1 MSDRIA
7 NQIRQR
13 LSLRSPQEDA
23 LNILVDLS
31 KKLELK
37 NNVNIQTELKKVVE
51 LYPICT
57 DFERDFVSIC
67 FALATGVGKTR
78 LMGAFI
84 SYLYLSKGVRNF
96 FVLAPNMTIYKK
108 LIEDLGNP
116 AYPKYV
122 FKGIAEFAINTP
134 RIITGENYN
143 QTVLKKTKFNAGVG
157 RIQNT
162 ASFFEEPI
170 NIHIFNIQ
178 KISAEVKGGKDPKVK
193 RLSEYLGE
201 SYFEYLSGLTD
212 LVVLMDESHH
222 YRADRGMTVIN
233 ELKPIFGLELT
244 ATPQVESAG
253 KSIKF
258 KNVVYEYSLRNAMDD
273 GYVKEPFVATRSNF
287 DPKQYTAEEIDTIKL
302 EDGLRIHEQTKSALE
317 VFARNNGREIIKP
330 FVLVVAKDTVHAAQ
344 IRSTIESGSFFDGYY
359 RNKVIEIHSNQRGD
373 EKDDNIEKL
382 LSLESPSNTIEIVVH
397 VNMLKEGWDVTNL
410 YTIIPLRAS
419 ASATLTEQTI
429 GRGLR
434 LPYGQRV
441 HDADVDRLTI
451 VSHDKYQAIIE
462 EANKPDSLVRRGNI
476 ITIDD
481 IPEMD
486 QPKIVVSST
495 SSAFEDFTG
504 VRKQIEGIVD
514 PKERAEQSDHILVN
528 EAVQD
533 AIISMASEHI
543 HAGNL
548 NNPEVRQKI
557 VEQVRSRVDNGKQ
570 SELFANE
577 NMTLIIENAISD
589 KIDKIQK
596 NIIEIPRLTVVPSD
610 ESIVS
615 IGDFNLDTTNL
626 NFRPQ
631 SNDIYLQSL
640 EHTNAERQIVSN
652 SVINNKEEVIENAII
667 SQLLNVEFIDYDANA
682 KLLYKLCGQA
692 TDNFRSYL
700 QNEEDVINV
709 VYTQK
714 GRIADVISA
723 QIGDHLI
730 KLPVR
735 YDLTQTLPFTEI
747 YSHAYE
753 QIKGDQTYHYMET
766 ITPTNSIPQKI
777 FVGFKKACHDK
788 YKFDSK
794 SEKDFATLL
803 EKDSSGFVIKWLR
816 PSARQFNITWGKF
829 GQKYEPDFIVETPD
843 SIIMVEVKKS
853 IDVNSVEVQE
863 KAKAAK
869 LYCNQVSRYT
879 SKAGGKKWEYVILPH
894 DQISLSSNI
903 QDLILRNFESEN
915 NV

>member
-1 MSDRIA
+1 MSDRVSI
-7 NQIRQR
+7 QIRQR
-13 LSLRSPQEDA
+13 LSLRAPQDEA
-23 LNILVDLS
+23 LSILTKLVKELDLTS
-31 KKLELK
+31 DDDLAKKLEQV
-37 NNVNIQTELKKVVE
+37 NN
-51 LYPICT
+51 LYPTCT

-116 AYPKYV
+116 AHPKYV
-122 FKGIAEFAINTP
+122 FKGIAEFAITPP

-143 QTVLKKTKFNAGVG
+143 QKVIAPRKQSTMGY
-157 RIQNT
+157 
-162 ASFFEEPI
+162 FENEI
-170 NIHIFNIQ
+170 DIHIFNIQ
-178 KISAEVKGGKDPKVK
+178 KISAETKGGKDPKVK

-201 SYFEYLSGLTD
+201 SYFDYLSSLED

-222 YRADRGMTVIN
+222 YRADRGMAVIN
-233 ELKPIFGLELT
+233 ELKPILGLELT

-258 KNVVYEYSLRNAMDD
+258 KNVVYEYSLRRAMDD

-287 DPKQYTAEEIDTIKL
+287 DPGQHKDEETDIIKL
-302 EDGLRIHEQTKSALE
+302 EDGIKIHEQTKSALE
-317 VFARNNGREIIKP
+317 VFARNNGRQIVKP
-330 FVLVVAKDTVHAAQ
+330 FVLVVAKDTAHAAQ
-344 IRSTIESGSFFDGYY
+344 IRSVIEGASFFGGYY
-359 RNKVIEIHSNQRGD
+359 EDKVIEVHSNQRGD
-373 EKDDNIEKL
+373 EKDENIEKL
-382 LSLESPSNTIEIVVH
+382 VSLEDPRNTVEIVVH

-441 HDADVDRLTI
+441 NDPDADRLTI

-476 ITIDD
+476 ITIEDL
-481 IPEMD
+481 PEIN
-486 QPKIVVSST
+486 QPKVVISS
-495 SSAFEDFTG
+495 SSEAFEDFTDA
-504 VRKQIEGIVD
+504 RKEIAAISD
-514 PKERAEQSDHILVN
+514 PTERAEKSDHLLVSI
-528 EAVQD
+528 AVQD
-533 AIISMASEHI
+533 AIVSLASEH
-543 HAGNL
+543 
-548 NNPEVRQKI
+548 V
-557 VEQVRSRVDNGKQ
+557 RVDNLSDPEIRKKIVDRVQARVDSGKQ
-570 SELFANE
+570 SALFENE
-577 NMTLIIENAISD
+577 NTSAIIEHAVD
-589 KIDKIQK
+589 QKIEKIQK
-596 NIIEIPRLTVVPSD
+596 NIIEIPRLTVVPSE

-615 IGDFNLDTTNL
+615 IGDFDLDTANL
-626 NFRPQ
+626 RLQPQ

-640 EHTNAERQIVSN
+640 QDTDAERQTISN
-652 SVINNKEEVIENAII
+652 SVINNKEDVIENVIV
-667 SQLLNVEFIDYDANA
+667 SQLLDVDFIDYDANA
-682 KLLYKLCGQA
+682 KLLYKLAGQA
-692 TDNFRSYL
+692 VANFRSYL
-700 QNEEDVINV
+700 DSADDVTNV

-714 GRIADVISA
+714 RRIADLIAA
-723 QIGDHLI
+723 QIGDHI
-730 KLPVR
+730 TRSPVR

-747 YSHAYE
+747 YPHAYE
-753 QIKGDQTYHYMET
+753 QTKGDQTYHYTET
-766 ITPTNSIPQKI
+766 ITPTNSIPQKV

-803 EKDSSGFVIKWLR
+803 EKDSSGHVLKWLR

-829 GQKYEPDFIVETPD
+829 GQKYEPDFIVETKD
-843 SIIMVEVKKS
+843 TIYMVEVKSSK
-853 IDVNSVEVQE
+853 DVDTTDVQE

-869 LYCNQVSRYT
+869 LYCDQASDYT
-879 SKAGGKKWEYVILPH
+879 TEKGGKKWQYVIIPH
-894 DQISLSSNI
+894 DQITLSSSLE
-903 QDLILRNFESEN
+903 DLIERNL
-915 NV
+915 